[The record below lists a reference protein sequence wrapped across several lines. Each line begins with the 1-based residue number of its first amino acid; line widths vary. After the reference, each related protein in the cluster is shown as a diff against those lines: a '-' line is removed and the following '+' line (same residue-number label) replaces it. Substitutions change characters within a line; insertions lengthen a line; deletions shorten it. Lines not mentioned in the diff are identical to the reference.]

1 MRFKIQLGFFMIS
14 LLLCLAG
21 VLSYVELTRLTSSVQ
36 LLIDNGAKSI
46 SLSKAALDIIQ
57 EQNSK
62 VLMYYNDKS
71 VEIKNISK
79 SDVAVTDSLYAIAI
93 SSYPGNA
100 ELAKIGKAKD
110 EYVKILSEKIDSSDT
125 HLSSW
130 YVLKYNVAYTDFTN
144 SIKAFMIS
152 SQQHVV
158 TETGRIKANMY
169 RTTMQSVV
177 ALAVAIVLLYVFFL
191 LMDVFYIKPIVLM
204 TKSLQKYL
212 DNDISFNIK
221 DEGANEPLKL
231 KELILV
237 LIQRFKQKS

>member
-1 MRFKIQLGFFMIS
+1 MRLKIKIGFFLIS

-36 LLIDNGAKSI
+36 LIIDNGAKSI

-62 VLMYYNDKS
+62 VLMFYNNKS
-71 VEIKNISK
+71 SEIKVISD
-79 SDVAVTDSLYAIAI
+79 SDIAITDSLYEIAL
-93 SSYPGNA
+93 SHYPKNA
-100 ELAKIGKAKD
+100 ELVAIGKAKD

-125 HLSSW
+125 DLSSW
-130 YVLKYNVAYTDFTN
+130 YVSKYNIAYTDFTN

-158 TETGRIKANMY
+158 TETGHIEANMY
-169 RTTMQSVV
+169 RATMQSVV
-177 ALAVAIVLLYVFFL
+177 ALAVSILLLYVFFL
-191 LMDVFYIKPIVLM
+191 LMDVFYIKPIILM

-221 DEGANEPLKL
+221 DDGANEPLKL
-231 KELILV
+231 KELIV
-237 LIQRFKQKS
+237 ILIQRLKQKS